1 MLSTLEETRRR
12 KATSFLLLLDFEKAF
27 DSVSHPCLLFKLHKV
42 GIKGKLLILL
52 KNFLG
57 KRQVRLKINGK
68 LGRPRRCGDTG
79 VPQGAVLSPLLF
91 IIYVSDLLS
100 TKNLPEPVRQHTE
113 CFKFADDGSVLVT
126 GEASQCQQIME
137 EVLNY
142 IKDWCHKW
150 RLMVN
155 CEQNKTEVLVIQ
167 PRTRS
172 TSAYTPVPLFLGNSE
187 IRYAGKSKVLGVYI
201 DTKLEFREHGRYV
214 LGKCWHSW
222 YILTGNSTRHEG
234 AGGPALA
241 LLFRTVV
248 LTKLLYAAPVWLKG
262 QLSFF
267 DNFMARARLKI
278 TGGQFHCSKVLSE
291 LLTML
296 APLRVSLELLDVKFI
311 LTGLTAGDTMTAKLL
326 QIESEPNHP
335 FYKGIMST
343 KRYLRWKSDPLASST
358 PNGRQQTFLRDCSLV
373 DVDLQTLHYTNDSM
387 EEYGHMLWN
396 DAVRNSITSITRTD
410 PYTTIPVHSDEEL
423 QLLVDCGALF
433 TVPLLRRSLSRRT
446 TTAVVDFV
454 HGHNLRFQDFLYA
467 QQQIDRSVHCPEC
480 LECFKPDSPFHKL
493 FECELGDGLVELREQ
508 LTPISRY
515 EHHSHLALLFSR
527 ERKLQDLFCD
537 LVDKVIL
544 LSSFG
549 EELLT

>member
-1 MLSTLEETRRR
+1 
-12 KATSFLLLLDFEKAF
+12 
-27 DSVSHPCLLFKLHKV
+27 
-42 GIKGKLLILL
+42 
-52 KNFLG
+52 
-57 KRQVRLKINGK
+57 
-68 LGRPRRCGDTG
+68 
-79 VPQGAVLSPLLF
+79 
-91 IIYVSDLLS
+91 
-100 TKNLPEPVRQHTE
+100 
-113 CFKFADDGSVLVT
+113 
-126 GEASQCQQIME
+126 
-137 EVLNY
+137 
-142 IKDWCHKW
+142 
-150 RLMVN
+150 
-155 CEQNKTEVLVIQ
+155 
-167 PRTRS
+167 
-172 TSAYTPVPLFLGNSE
+172 
-187 IRYAGKSKVLGVYI
+187 
-201 DTKLEFREHGRYV
+201 
-214 LGKCWHSW
+214 
-222 YILTGNSTRHEG
+222 
-234 AGGPALA
+234 
-241 LLFRTVV
+241 
-248 LTKLLYAAPVWLKG
+248 
-262 QLSFF
+262 
-267 DNFMARARLKI
+267 
-278 TGGQFHCSKVLSE
+278 
-291 LLTML
+291 ML

-311 LTGLTAGDTMTAKLL
+311 LKGLTAGDTMTAKLL

-358 PNGRQQTFLRDCSLV
+358 PNRRQQTFLRDCSLV
-373 DVDLQTLHYTNDSM
+373 DVDLQTLHYTKESM

-396 DAVRNSITSITRTD
+396 DAVRNSIKSITRTD

-493 FECELGDGLVELREQ
+493 FECELGEGLVELREQ

-515 EHHSHLALLFSR
+515 EHNYHLALLFSR
-527 ERKLQDLFCD
+527 ERKLKDLFCD